1 MPNYK
6 YKDKMENKSYMV
18 HSSFVNFRAEAQA
31 LLETNILPFW
41 ANRMVDY
48 EHGGFYG
55 RIDGHNILYPEA
67 EKGAVLNARI
77 LWTFSAACRILHRMP
92 YRILAARAMDYIL
105 VRFLDQEYGGVFW
118 SLNADGSPLDT
129 KKQTYAIAFT
139 IYGLTE
145 FYRATKDQQA
155 LDAAIRLFE
164 DLETH
169 AYKCEN
175 AEIIKSSN
183 YQIFKSPNGYVEALT
198 RDWQPLPDSRL
209 SDKDENCS
217 FSMNTHLHVLEAYTN
232 LYRVLKN
239 VQRDDVQGTKE
250 RVERQLR
257 TLIDIFATRI
267 FDPATGHLLLFFDE
281 NWVSLPCAGE
291 ELCSIERPVDGRR
304 TIQGGVSFSPGHD
317 IEAAWLL
324 HEALEVFGD
333 EELLNQTLPVIHSLA
348 QAAED
353 GILRES
359 EWWCFAEAV
368 VGYMDQWQMLLD
380 EDPQEASI
388 NYELAQAAYE
398 FIQNRLLDR
407 EHGEWFWSVLPD
419 GTPDRTHDKSGFWK
433 CPYHNSRM
441 CFEIME
447 RLK

>member
-1 MPNYK
+1 
-6 YKDKMENKSYMV
+6 MENKSYIV
-18 HSSFVNFRAEAQA
+18 HHSFVNFRAEAQA

-77 LWTFSAACRILHRMP
+77 LWTFASACRLLHRMP

-105 VRFLDQEYGGVFW
+105 VRFLDQKYGGVFW
-118 SLNADGSPLDT
+118 SLNADGTPLDT
-129 KKQTYAIAFT
+129 KKQTYAVAFT

-145 FYRATKDQQA
+145 FYRATKDQRA
-155 LDAAIRLFE
+155 LDAAIRLFQ
-164 DLETH
+164 DLEAH
-169 AYKCEN
+169 AFD
-175 AEIIKSSN
+175 AVHV
-183 YQIFKSPNGYVEALT
+183 GYVEALT
-198 RDWQPLPDSRL
+198 RDWQPIADMRL

-250 RVERQLR
+250 RAERQLR

-267 FDPATGHLLLFFDE
+267 FDPATGHLMLFFDE
-281 NWVSLPCAGE
+281 SWQPSN
-291 ELCSIERPVDGRR
+291 
-304 TIQGGVSFSPGHD
+304 THTSPGHD

-368 VGYMDQWQMLLD
+368 VGYIDQWQLLLG

-407 EHGEWFWSVLPD
+407 EHGEWFWSVLTD
-419 GTPDRTHDKSGFWK
+419 GTPDLTRDKAGFWK

-441 CFEIME
+441 CFEIIE